1 MKTILYAL
9 LFFILTQA
17 IVHAQPGIVWERTYF
32 NSYYTTFYDVHET
45 FDGGFIVAGNLTDF
59 SSEDNEI
66 VFRMDSDGNVLWMFG
81 HEDWWGQSTRWI
93 EELPDQ
99 GFIATGGGT
108 AYSGDDPYLHI
119 LRLDADGNEI
129 WTKIYDIDDVDV
141 RGQCITLLPDGGFAV
156 CGIADPDTGM
166 ADGWILRTDSNGD
179 TLWARSWGWDFY
191 DRAMKVLYIDDGLSV
206 LTNGRLEGDPGGTY
220 IVRYDMDGNLLW
232 ENQIED
238 EMIGKYGWD
247 MCYSSSDNG
256 YTIVTRNGPFIAHT
270 DSLGMFQWIVP
281 GRGASNPL
289 GYSIN
294 ATMDQ
299 GYIYAGQSRP
309 DPEIPG
315 TTYSGMI
322 VKYDSEGN
330 EMWWDYVYNSDCDG
344 LFSAR
349 QLSQGGYIAAGI
361 ANSLTTSREGYLI
374 RYEPEVGIEGGVGF
388 PGTVQLGVLPNP
400 FASSLSIS
408 FNLPEPAQIELSIYD
423 PSGRLVEDLVSGSLL
438 AGEHN
443 AIWNPDPILPS
454 GCYLIVLDAC
464 GQRAVRRCVKLD

>member
-1 MKTILYAL
+1 MAGHSSAQVPVIL
-9 LFFILTQA
+9 
-17 IVHAQPGIVWERTYF
+17 WESFWGDYI
-32 NSYYTTFYDVHET
+32 YDVHET
-45 FDGGFIVAGNLTDF
+45 STGGFIAAGREIGTPFEDKSIACFDSEGNFQWEFGDTTLVYQEGMWIEETLDGGFIVTGRCTWSAV
-59 SSEDNEI
+59 SSYELFLSRVDP
-66 VFRMDSDGNVLWMFG
+66 DGNK
-81 HEDWWGQSTRWI
+81 
-93 EELPDQ
+93 
-99 GFIATGGGT
+99 
-108 AYSGDDPYLHI
+108 
-119 LRLDADGNEI
+119 I
-129 WTKIYDIDDVDV
+129 WSKYFTIHDSAEYGRCV
-141 RGQCITLLPDGGFAV
+141 TPLPDGGFAV

-179 TLWARSWGWDFY
+179 TLWARSWGWDFF
-191 DRAMKVLYIDDGLSV
+191 DRAMRVFYIDDGLSV

-270 DSLGMFQWIVP
+270 DSLGLFQWIVP

-294 ATMDQ
+294 TTMDQ
-299 GYIYAGQSRP
+299 GYIYAGQSTP

-315 TTYSGMI
+315 STYSGMI

-349 QLSQGGYIAAGI
+349 QLSQGGYIAAGV
-361 ANSLTTSREGYLI
+361 AGGQGYLI
-374 RYEPEVGIEGGVGF
+374 RYEPEVGIEGGTGL
-388 PGTVQLGVLPNP
+388 PGSVQLDVSPNP
-400 FASSLSIS
+400 FSSSLSIS
-408 FNLPEPAQIELSIYD
+408 FNYPEPSQVNLSVYD
-423 PSGRLVEDLVSGSLL
+423 LYGRLVENLDSGSIQ
-438 AGEHN
+438 AGEN
-443 AIWNPDPILPS
+443 A
-454 GCYLIVLDAC
+454 GCYLIVLDTC
-464 GQRAVRRCVKLD
+464 GERAVRRCVKLD